1 MIFTT
6 IDDIQ
11 HGLERL
17 GYHVS
22 LSELAWMIERI
33 MDQKRLAELLERAH
47 FDAQSREALEVELKQ
62 ARVHVR
68 AAHEWI
74 DQIPK
79 SQEAYFK
86 PCTIANA
93 MSRTPIEDQPSR
105 SVTVIGKR
113 SFANFWTDSD
123 AYHAPTLGIDCCDL
137 REEKKSV
144 RIFLPL
150 HEIMNCLMVCTGT
163 LTEAHA
169 FTNILTFYS
178 LKRSEG
184 EITLEVGS
192 ESVHHLVEIDPQGAF
207 AVASLL
213 TAQIRISMPA
223 GSSQDLPF
231 LVDKVLAPLH
241 HAPSAP
247 CE

>member
-1 MIFTT
+1 K
-6 IDDIQ
+6 
-11 HGLERL
+11 
-17 GYHVS
+17 V
-22 LSELAWMIERI
+22 LAP
-33 MDQKRLAELLERAH
+33 LH
-47 FDAQSREALEVELKQ
+47 
-62 ARVHVR
+62 
-68 AAHEWI
+68 
-74 DQIPK
+74 
-79 SQEAYFK
+79 
-86 PCTIANA
+86 
-93 MSRTPIEDQPSR
+93 
-105 SVTVIGKR
+105 
-113 SFANFWTDSD
+113 
-123 AYHAPTLGIDCCDL
+123 HAPTLGIDCCDL

>member
-1 MIFTT
+1 MTIKT
-6 IDDIQ
+6 IDEIQ

-17 GYHVS
+17 GYHVP
-22 LSELAWMIERI
+22 LSELAWMIEQI
-33 MDQKRLAELLERAH
+33 MDQEQSAELLERAQ
-47 FDAQSREALEVELKQ
+47 FDAEAREALEVELKQ
-62 ARVHVR
+62 ARLHVR
-68 AAHEWI
+68 AAYEWI
-74 DQIPK
+74 DQIPQ

-93 MSRTPIEDQPSR
+93 MSRAPIEDQPSQ

-123 AYHAPTLGIDCCDL
+123 AHHAPTLGIDCCDL
-137 REEKKSV
+137 RKEKRSV

-163 LTEAHA
+163 LPEAHD
-169 FTNILTFYS
+169 FPTVLTYYC
-178 LKRSEG
+178 LKRTEG
-184 EITLEVGS
+184 GLTLEVGS

-207 AVASLL
+207 AIASLL

-223 GSSQDLPF
+223 GASQDLSF
-231 LVDKVLAPLH
+231 LVDKVLAPLNR
-241 HAPSAP
+241 AQ
-247 CE
+247 